1 MIIFSENEI
10 FRRAIVASISKAIE
24 AYAPGVACT
33 TIDKVS
39 QDVFK
44 KGRYNDFLYGSELSR
59 GLVNRYERRLD
70 CSNLREYNDRP
81 LRDNMVSSVE
91 PYAIAPNVGAQRHCD
106 MVLIMD
112 TGHEVLSKVSNGCLM
127 ID

>member
-1 MIIFSENEI
+1 MNCYE
-10 FRRAIVASISKAIE
+10 
-24 AYAPGVACT
+24 
-33 TIDKVS
+33 
-39 QDVFK
+39 
-44 KGRYNDFLYGSELSR
+44 GRLES
-59 GLVNRYERRLD
+59 
-70 CSNLREYNDRP
+70 SNLREYNDRP
-81 LRDNMVSSVE
+81 LRENMVLSVE

>member
-1 MIIFSENEI
+1 MIILSKSGI
-10 FRRAIVASISKAIE
+10 CRRAVVASIKKSIE

-33 TIDKVS
+33 SIEKVS

-59 GLVNRYERRLD
+59 GLVNRYERRLH

-91 PYAIAPNVGAQRHCD
+91 PYAIPPNVGAQRHCD

-112 TGHEVLSKVSNGCLM
+112 TGYEVLSKVSNGCLM